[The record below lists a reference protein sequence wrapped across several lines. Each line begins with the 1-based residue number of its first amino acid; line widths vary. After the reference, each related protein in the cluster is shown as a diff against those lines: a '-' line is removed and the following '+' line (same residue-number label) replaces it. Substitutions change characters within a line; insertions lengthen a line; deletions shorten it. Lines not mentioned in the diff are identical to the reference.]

1 MSAELSFAAI
11 AGHGGAA
18 LAHLAF
24 FAYLARHGFLS
35 GGRDASSKVFA
46 WANAASAA
54 WAGACALAYA
64 GTLDPRWPLAV
75 DLVRYSAWLAF
86 LLLSIAPATR
96 AGRGAVL
103 RVLVLTAALL
113 VGWGVKANLDQLG
126 IPWRQVEL
134 PAGNLLA
141 LGSFGLVMLEQLF
154 RNQGD
159 ATRWN
164 AKPVC
169 LALGFVFVFDVYC
182 SSEAVLLGEFDDTA
196 LAIRGVVH
204 AMAIPLLV
212 LATRRDDRWV
222 GKIQVSRSAAFYSAA
237 VVLVGIYLLFVSG
250 VGYYVRY
257 FGGSWGRALQLAL
270 LFAALL
276 ILAVILV
283 SGTVRSRLRVY
294 LGKNFFSYRYDYR
307 EEWLRFTGRLSST
320 SSPQDVG
327 SLVVRG
333 LADMV
338 ECPAGSLW
346 SRDFEGDA
354 FVQSA
359 VWNMPPCAEREPI
372 DSAFCCYMLEREWII
387 DFDEFRSNPRHYGEL
402 IVPLWLA
409 TNPTVWL
416 AVPLIVGAELT
427 GFVVLARPRATVE
440 LDWEVRDLLKTAA
453 RQAAG
458 FLAQMRATEA
468 LLEARKFDAFNR
480 MSAFVVHDLKNIIT
494 QLSLM
499 LKNAQRHG
507 HNPEFQRDML
517 MTVESSLEKMR
528 QLMVQLREGEKPA
541 AGAASGVDLTSIL
554 GRMETLARSRGRS
567 IELRIIDRLSTRG
580 HEQRLERVIGHVV
593 QNALEA
599 TPDSGT
605 VWIEL
610 KQASGRVC
618 VTVGDTGVGMSQEFI
633 QTRLFRPFSSTKHS
647 GMGIGTYESFQYIK
661 ELGGSIQV
669 DSKPGEGT
677 VVTLLLPLFE
687 HRARSDLQMNSPS

>member
-1 MSAELSFAAI
+1 M
-11 AGHGGAA
+11 AGYAGAA

-24 FAYLARHGFLS
+24 LAYLVRRGFL
-35 GGRDASSKVFA
+35 GVGRDASSKVFA
-46 WANAASAA
+46 GAIVASAA
-54 WAGACALAYA
+54 WAGANAAVHA
-64 GTLDPRWPLAV
+64 GWLDPRWPIAI
-75 DLVRYSAWLAF
+75 DLLRYAAWFGF
-86 LLLSIAPATR
+86 LLLSIAPATQNGR
-96 AGRGAVL
+96 SRLFQSLAGVAV
-103 RVLVLTAALL
+103 VLFA
-113 VGWGVKANLDQLG
+113 WGVLANVGQLG
-126 IPWRQVEL
+126 IPWRHVDL

-141 LGSFGLVMLEQLF
+141 MGSFGLVLLEQLF

-169 LALGFVFVFDVYC
+169 LALGFVFVFDLYC
-182 SSEAVLLGEFDDTA
+182 SSEAVLLGGFDDST

-204 AMAIPLLV
+204 AMAIPLLA

-237 VVLVGIYLLFVSG
+237 VLLVGTYLLFVSG

-276 ILAVILV
+276 ILAAIVV
-283 SGTVRSRLRVY
+283 SGTVRSTLRVY

-320 SSPQDVG
+320 SGPQDVG
-327 SLVVRG
+327 SQVVRG

-346 SRDFEGDA
+346 SRDFDGDA

-359 VWNMPPCAEREPI
+359 CWNVPPSAEREPVA
-372 DSAFCCYMLEREWII
+372 SAFCSYMLEREWII
-387 DFDEFRSNPRHYGEL
+387 DFDEFRASPRHYGGL
-402 IVPLWLA
+402 IVPVWLA
-409 TNPTVWL
+409 TNPAVWL

-427 GFVVLARPRATVE
+427 GFVVLARPRADVE
-440 LDWEVRDLLKTAA
+440 LNWEVRDLLKTAA

-507 HNPEFQRDML
+507 HNPEFQQDML
-517 MTVESSLEKMR
+517 LTVESSLEKMR

-541 AGAASGVDLTSIL
+541 SGAASGVDLPLIL
-554 GRMETLARSRGRS
+554 ARMEALARSRGRS
-567 IELRIIDRLSTRG
+567 IEVRILDRLSTRG

-599 TPDSGT
+599 TPESGT

-610 KQASGRVC
+610 RQVSGRVS

-661 ELGGSIQV
+661 ELGGTIQV
-669 DSKPGEGT
+669 ASQPGEGT

-687 HRARSDLQMNSPS
+687 HRARSDLQMTSPT